1 MKEEDE
7 MSILENFQDWKSFL
21 ASRVAQAATN
31 GMDQQTM
38 ENVAYQIGN
47 YLSNNVDPKNEQ
59 ERLLKELWDAGT
71 EEQRHAM
78 AGAMINY
85 VQNKKQ

>member
-1 MKEEDE
+1 
-7 MSILENFQDWKSFL
+7 MSVLENFQDWKTFL
-21 ASRVAQAATN
+21 AQRVTQAASA
-31 GMDQQTM
+31 GMEKQTM
-38 ENVAYQIGN
+38 ENIAYQIGE
-47 YLSNNVDPKNEQ
+47 YLSNHVDPKNEQ

-85 VQNKKQ
+85 VQNRKQ